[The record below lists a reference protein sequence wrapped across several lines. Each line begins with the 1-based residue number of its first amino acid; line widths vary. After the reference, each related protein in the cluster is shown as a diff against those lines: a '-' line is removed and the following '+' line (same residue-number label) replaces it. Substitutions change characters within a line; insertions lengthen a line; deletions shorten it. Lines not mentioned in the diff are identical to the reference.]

1 MNDRRLVELL
11 LDYGKIAYGRAYMKI
26 CALGVIL
33 TYELLKEELE
43 TMLTE
48 EKISYVKAR

>member
-11 LDYGKIAYGRAYMKI
+11 VDYGKIAYGKAYMKI
-26 CALGVIL
+26 SSLGFIP

-43 TMLTE
+43 SMAK
-48 EKISYVKAR
+48 EKLSYVKVR